1 MSKSQEVRLN
11 IDGMHCA
18 GCVANIE
25 RGVKGM
31 EGVADCRVN
40 LATRSAVVEFDDQA
54 ATPDRIITR
63 IEELGYGARIGRPD
77 ILTANAKEQQGA
89 ARRFRLAL
97 IMSVP
102 LMLLAMAPMLFGG
115 HLFGSLID
123 GVIEA
128 VLAALIL
135 FFAGRGIL
143 VDALKQTRHFRA
155 NMNTLIAMGTL
166 AAWFWS
172 AYALFANVAW
182 NKGELL
188 YFDSAGMIV
197 TLILLGRFLEAKS
210 KGKAGEAIQALIKL
224 QPAKT
229 TAVINNVE
237 VEIDAAAAQPG
248 MLLRVKPGERIP
260 ADGHIVDGAPTI
272 DESMLTGESIPVEK
286 SAGDQV
292 IGGSLNGNAAFS
304 MTVTATGSASFLAR
318 VIKLVSEAQE
328 KKAPVQRLA
337 DNVAGIFVPVVLL
350 IAVATGIAWAIFDPG
365 SEMMVRS
372 VISVLIIACPCALGL
387 ATPTAIMA
395 GTGRAARDGIIIRGG
410 DTLER
415 LTRVDTVLF
424 DKTGTLTHGELEVVD
439 MRALNGIPDDRLLDL
454 VGSAESQ
461 SEHPI
466 GQALTRYMRK
476 LDRQPVDVSDVQAR
490 PGFGLTATVDG
501 KKLLVGNIALMEA
514 EQVDLD
520 STRGAIDEELAR
532 GRTVVMAAL
541 DREPVGLFAVADRLR
556 ADTRDVITALKRT
569 MKVSMISGDSTR
581 TAEGVARAA
590 GLDSFE
596 AEIKPDQKQIIVDSY
611 RRAGGTVAMV
621 GDGINDAPALA
632 AADVG
637 IAIGSGTEVAIEAS
651 DVVLVRSELAT
662 VLNLFTVAHK
672 SMRVIKQN
680 LFWAFAYNVVAIPIA
695 AGLLYPVFGLT
706 LSPMIAAAAMA
717 FSSVFVVTNSIRL
730 NRVTLPH

>member
-1 MSKSQEVRLN
+1 MSKTQEVRLN

-31 EGVADCRVN
+31 AGVADCRVN
-40 LATRSAVVEFDDQA
+40 LATRSAVVEFDDRA
-54 ATPDRIITR
+54 SNPDRIITK
-63 IEELGYGARIGRPD
+63 IEELGFGARIGQPD
-77 ILTANAKEQQGA
+77 ILASNAKEQEGA
-89 ARRFRLAL
+89 ARRFRRAL
-97 IMSVP
+97 MMTVP

-115 HLFGSLID
+115 HVFGSLAD
-123 GVIEA
+123 GIVEA
-128 VLAALIL
+128 VLAAMIL

-143 VDALKQTRHFRA
+143 VDAFKQTRHLNA

-166 AAWFWS
+166 TAWFWS
-172 AYALFANVAW
+172 AYALIANVAW

-197 TLILLGRFLEAKS
+197 TLILLGRYLEARS

-229 TAVINNVE
+229 TAVINNIE

-260 ADGHIVDGAPTI
+260 ADGHVVDGAPTI

-286 SAGDQV
+286 KSGDQV

-304 MTVTATGSASFLAR
+304 MTVTATGAASFLAKI
-318 VIKLVSEAQE
+318 IKLVSEAQE

-337 DNVAGIFVPVVLL
+337 DRVAGIFVPIVLL
-350 IAVATGIAWAIFDPG
+350 IAVATGIAWAMFDPG

-410 DTLER
+410 DILER
-415 LTRVDTVLF
+415 LTGVDTVLF

-439 MRALNGIPDDRLLDL
+439 MRALNGIPDDRLLEL
-454 VGSAESQ
+454 VGSAELQ

-466 GQALTRYMRK
+466 GRALSRHMQK
-476 LDRQPVDVSDVQAR
+476 LDREPLEVADVQAR

-501 KKLLVGNIALMEA
+501 KQLLVGNLALMEA

-520 STRGAIDEELAR
+520 SARGAVDEELSR
-532 GRTVVMAAL
+532 GRTVVVAAL
-541 DREPVGLFAVADRLR
+541 DREPVGLFSVADRLR
-556 ADTRDVITALKRT
+556 ADTRDVVTELKRT

-590 GLDSFE
+590 GLDNFE
-596 AEIKPDQKQIIVDSY
+596 AEIKPDQKQVIVDSY

-651 DVVLVRSELAT
+651 DVVLVRSELST
-662 VLNLFTVAHK
+662 VLNLFTVARR
-672 SMRVIKQN
+672 SMQVIKQN
-680 LFWAFAYNVVAIPIA
+680 LFWAFAYNIVAIPIA

-730 NRVTLPH
+730 NRINLPH